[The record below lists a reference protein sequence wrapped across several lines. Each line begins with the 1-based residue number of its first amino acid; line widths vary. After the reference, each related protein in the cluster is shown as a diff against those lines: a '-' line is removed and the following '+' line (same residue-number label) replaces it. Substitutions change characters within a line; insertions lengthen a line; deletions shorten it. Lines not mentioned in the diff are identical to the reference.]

1 MKYIC
6 GQNVLELL
14 ALDWPLWTT
23 TTLSWDWD
31 RSLAKLV
38 LKVIG
43 LNLRCA

>member
-14 ALDWPLWTT
+14 SLDWPLWTT